1 MIFNS
6 NFAIEPFK
14 PAPGYVLCLKSLP
27 PDLYA
32 REGLKWPEKGRV
44 AAPDWDPT
52 QKFGNGLHAFKWG
65 AGEARLAHLEGY
77 ARWLVLSVREKD
89 IVELDLEVK
98 FPKCEVL
105 YCGKREIAV
114 YIIQHYAPT
123 GTAVMFANITVG
135 DGETAIGGDYAFLKG
150 GDFSTVTGGYC
161 ATVIGG
167 YGATVTGGGRA
178 NVTGGDHATVT
189 GGDHATVTGGD
200 HATVT
205 GGYYATV
212 TGGDCANVTGGY
224 GATVT
229 GGDFA
234 TVSGGKSSN
243 VCGGIKS
250 VLIIEHWD
258 GVTFKKQVAIV
269 DGKKILPGVRYCL
282 NKAQEF
288 VRAD

>member
-1 MIFNS
+1 MPLSS
-6 NFAIEPFK
+6 NFSIKSFK
-14 PAPGYVLCLKSLP
+14 PATGYVLCLKSLP
-27 PDLYA
+27 PTLVA
-32 REGLKWPEKGRV
+32 RGGFVWPESGRV

-65 AGEARLAHLEGY
+65 VGEARLAHLEGY

-98 FPKCEVL
+98 FPECEVL
-105 YCGKREIAV
+105 FCGKREIAV

-135 DGETAIGGDYAFLKG
+135 DGEIAIGGDYAFLKG

-189 GGDHATVTGGD
+189 GGNNAT
-200 HATVT
+200 
-205 GGYYATV
+205 
-212 TGGDCANVTGGY
+212 VTGGY

-234 TVSGGKSSN
+234 TVTGGIGARVSGGY
-243 VCGGIKS
+243 GA
-250 VLIIEHWD
+250 VLILEYSDENKI
-258 GVTFKKQVAIV
+258 KKKVFVV
-269 DGKKILPGVRYCL
+269 DGEKILPYVKYRL
-282 NKAQEF
+282 NKKHEL
-288 VRAD
+288 VRTD